1 MQCTIITD
9 SLSTKPAR
17 RIPRSE
23 RHPSRNHESR
33 WSSCG
38 FGPLVEPRAGGGGP
52 RSGCCLG
59 SGPVVWY
66 IGRSCG
72 PVACFLLLFDTR
84 VVSYVGGKSSKNESD
99 FDKPCPYRK
108 SIVRNQSP
116 SNMIYRG
123 HRPSLPSIPKDKK
136 PTIPTQARHISP
148 YNSPPALPVPLPFL
162 FFFGNNPRF
171 ATNPRPAAPNPAT
184 NLTQAATI
192 P

>member
-1 MQCTIITD
+1 MQCTFITD

-17 RIPRSE
+17 RIPSSKRN
-23 RHPSRNHESR
+23 PSRNHESR

-72 PVACFLLLFDTR
+72 PVAGCLLLFDTR
-84 VVSYVGGKSSKNESD
+84 VVSYVGGKSSKDESD

-116 SNMIYRG
+116 SNIIYHGR
-123 HRPSLPSIPKDKK
+123 RPSLPPFQRIKAHNPYPSKTHGPLQLTTRPSRFPSFPLLFRQQPQICNQPHASSPK
-136 PTIPTQARHISP
+136 PS
-148 YNSPPALPVPLPFL
+148 N
-162 FFFGNNPRF
+162 
-171 ATNPRPAAPNPAT
+171 
-184 NLTQAATI
+184 
-192 P
+192 

>member
-17 RIPRSE
+17 RIPRSK

-66 IGRSCG
+66 IGRSCDL
-72 PVACFLLLFDTR
+72 VACCLLPFDTR

-99 FDKPCPYRK
+99 FEKPCPYRK
-108 SIVRNQSP
+108 SIVQNQTP
-116 SNMIYRG
+116 FNVIYHGR
-123 HRPSLPSIPKDKK
+123 RPSLPTIPKYKSLQPYPSKTHEPLQPTTRPSRSPSFRLLFRQQPQICKQPQASSPK
-136 PTIPTQARHISP
+136 PS
-148 YNSPPALPVPLPFL
+148 N
-162 FFFGNNPRF
+162 
-171 ATNPRPAAPNPAT
+171 
-184 NLTQAATI
+184 
-192 P
+192 